1 MIFSKVLSV
10 LALYV
15 KYNTARSLTFQNL
28 LYTGKRLLD
37 LNNEMVA
44 LNREALL
51 QLMLTPNARGYHSQ
65 PLYVGVEDSPD
76 FQVFV

>member
-1 MIFSKVLSV
+1 
-10 LALYV
+10 
-15 KYNTARSLTFQNL
+15 
-28 LYTGKRLLD
+28 
-37 LNNEMVA
+37 MVA

-76 FQVFV
+76 FQVLV